1 MTSEYR
7 HNPELRA
14 VLRLFQLIAALGL
27 VVSVATL
34 VRPSASN
41 AGWRQLLY
49 TTWFAIAVVSVEA
62 ILHWIKAGVYAL
74 GLATLIVTIV
84 DVFAGVATPGGA
96 SLGLL
101 VAFILFVYLRPL
113 WGQFD

>member
-1 MTSEYR
+1 MTSDQR

-14 VLRLFQLIAALGL
+14 VLRLFQIVATCGL
-27 VVSVATL
+27 VLSVATL
-34 VRPSASN
+34 AGQTASN
-41 AGWRQLLY
+41 AGTRHMLY
-49 TTWFAIAVVSVEA
+49 ITWFAIAVVSIEA

-74 GLATLIVTIV
+74 ALATLVVTVV

-101 VAFILFVYLRPL
+101 VAFILFVYLRPV
-113 WGQFD
+113 WGLFD